1 MKIFVT
7 VKPKAKIARV
17 KEADAAHFEVW
28 VKEPA
33 ENGKANDALV
43 RAMAEYMDIPRSKI
57 QILRGLTSRKKI
69 LETDA

>member
-17 KEADAAHFEVW
+17 KETDATHFEVW

-57 QILRGLTSRKKI
+57 QILRGMASRKKI
-69 LETDA
+69 LEIA